1 MARISFTEHPAT
13 VGETYAEH
21 LRAASG
27 FGMAMVGG
35 GLACL
40 VHALLPFLFVTT
52 GSRTIGTLHE
62 RMITNR
68 RRAAP
73 AVSANGRKPLSGRPQ
88 EG

>member
-1 MARISFTEHPAT
+1 MARISFTEHPAS

-27 FGMAMVGG
+27 FGIAMVGA

-52 GSRTIGTLHE
+52 GSRTIGALHE
-62 RMITNR
+62 RMIANR

-73 AVSANGRKPLSGRPQ
+73 AISAERPLPGRPQ
-88 EG
+88 AG